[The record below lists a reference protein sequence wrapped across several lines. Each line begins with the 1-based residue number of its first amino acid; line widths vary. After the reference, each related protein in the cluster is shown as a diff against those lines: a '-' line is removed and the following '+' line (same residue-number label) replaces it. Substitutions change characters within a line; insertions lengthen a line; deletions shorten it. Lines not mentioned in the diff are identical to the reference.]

1 MKRTWSINGRFL
13 TQPVTGVQRYARE
26 IVRAMDARLARR
38 SDGLEVE
45 LLVPPG
51 AEMTLPLR
59 SIGVRT
65 VGRLKGHLWE
75 QVSLPMEI
83 EGGLLSLCNT
93 GPLAVRRQ
101 IVCIHDMNTRHCPG
115 SYSPAFR
122 VLYRALVPAL
132 GRSAGMIAT
141 VSEYSAAELERF
153 GVCPS
158 ERLFV
163 APNGHEHVRRWT
175 PAPAAGRFAFSAR
188 DTIVLLGS
196 PAPHKNIGIVT
207 GLAERL
213 AAAGLRLAI
222 VGTRDPRVFGVEAGS
237 APSSNVAWL
246 GRLSDDD
253 LAALLGNC
261 LCLAFPSL
269 VEGFGLPPLEAM
281 ALGCPVVVSDR
292 ASLPEICGDAALY
305 AAPTDA
311 DAWFGRFVEL
321 ARNPALRRRMI
332 GRGRLAARRFSW
344 AASADLYLKA
354 MAALDGV
361 AYVPAAKPPVQARK
375 GAAPDI
381 APAPTPSIEA
391 IRVR

>member
-1 MKRTWSINGRFL
+1 
-13 TQPVTGVQRYARE
+13 
-26 IVRAMDARLARR
+26 
-38 SDGLEVE
+38 
-45 LLVPPG
+45 
-51 AEMTLPLR
+51 
-59 SIGVRT
+59 
-65 VGRLKGHLWE
+65 
-75 QVSLPMEI
+75 
-83 EGGLLSLCNT
+83 
-93 GPLAVRRQ
+93 
-101 IVCIHDMNTRHCPG
+101 
-115 SYSPAFR
+115 
-122 VLYRALVPAL
+122 
-132 GRSAGMIAT
+132 MIAT